1 MKVRKFNYYRFFI
14 FIGVTLGILFCII
27 FYSIKFIKDYN
38 YKKTY
43 DYKLLSAGYS
53 EEEVKVIK
61 DKFSNDKIDILL
73 KEKYDKNVVS
83 FIKEKYFIYNNLS
96 KYMEYKKKNKNDT
109 YTHVVSIINTEAD
122 VEWLDNEK
130 ETDTSKG
137 NLMLVNRLYGLSK
150 DYEPEDII
158 DVPVSISY
166 SGVKISK
173 SILENIEELIEA
185 GKEAGY
191 TFVLSD
197 GYRSYEAQ
205 KKMFESYKNSYGY
218 EEADRNVARPGHSE
232 YQTGISFQIVPY
244 NKVFDKPRES
254 TEYLWLKDNAYK
266 YGFIFRY
273 PEDKKDITLFDSYTW
288 RLRYVGTDAASI
300 IKNEKICFEEY
311 YAYFVDK
318 E

>member
-185 GKEAGY
+185 GKEEGY

-300 IKNEKICFEEY
+300 IENEKICFEEY

>member
-14 FIGVTLGILFCII
+14 FIGVTLSILFCII

-185 GKEAGY
+185 GKEEGY

-205 KKMFESYKNSYGY
+205 KRCLKVIRIVMGMKKQIKMLLDQDIQSIK
-218 EEADRNVARPGHSE
+218 
-232 YQTGISFQIVPY
+232 Q
-244 NKVFDKPRES
+244 
-254 TEYLWLKDNAYK
+254 EYLFK
-266 YGFIFRY
+266 
-273 PEDKKDITLFDSYTW
+273 
-288 RLRYVGTDAASI
+288 
-300 IKNEKICFEEY
+300 
-311 YAYFVDK
+311 
-318 E
+318 

>member
-14 FIGVTLGILFCII
+14 FIGVTLSILFCII

-185 GKEAGY
+185 GKEEGY

-218 EEADRNVARPGHSE
+218 EEADKNVARPGHSE

-300 IKNEKICFEEY
+300 IENEKICFEEY